1 MSLTIIAV
9 KFPHLYV
16 FPEYYIFWAP
26 IPLMLFIYGK
36 LNFTSKLIEYKWLAV
51 SALIFVLILPN
62 ITVAL
67 ATNTI
72 IDNTA
77 SISNSSER
85 ASYICKSV
93 EYMSC
98 FGSYFRANN
107 DYWKFML
114 TGVGKCG
121 EMAMTKKQLLIDA
134 GFESREVIVSGENH
148 EFTEVLIDGVWMVGD
163 GATVISRNEM
173 LQNRINS
180 IGSLTY
186 VCTITDNSFI
196 ELIQDYTNKTDLIT
210 IKVTRNGEP
219 VCGANVQLKH
229 IFEMKSGG
237 ILQTLPA
244 TDRNFITNSNGTVI
258 LHLGSPDYI
267 GEFAK
272 SEPYYWVFVNDGNQ
286 SITITSKGL
295 GIIQPITEISIN

>member
-1 MSLTIIAV
+1 
-9 KFPHLYV
+9 
-16 FPEYYIFWAP
+16 
-26 IPLMLFIYGK
+26 MLIIYGK
-36 LNFTSKLIEYKWLAV
+36 RKFTSKLKKYKWIAV

-72 IDNTA
+72 IDNA
-77 SISNSSER
+77 SSISNSTER

-114 TGVGKCG
+114 TGVGNCG

-134 GFESREVIVSGENH
+134 GFESREVIASGENH
-148 EFTEVLIDGVWMVGD
+148 QFAEVFIDGVWMVGD
-163 GATVISRNEM
+163 GDRVISRSEM
-173 LQNRINS
+173 LQNRLNS

-196 ELIQDYTNKTDLIT
+196 ELIQDYTNKTDKIT

-219 VCGANVQLKH
+219 VYGANVQLKH
-229 IFEMKSGG
+229 IFEMQSGG
-237 ILQTLPA
+237 ILQTLPSA
-244 TDRNFITNSNGTVI
+244 DRYFTTNYDGTVI
-258 LHLGSPDYI
+258 LHLANPNYI

-272 SEPYYWVFVNDGNQ
+272 SEPYYWVFVNDLNQ
-286 SITITSKGL
+286 SITINSKGL
-295 GIIQPITEISIN
+295 GIIQPITEISVN